1 MRLDGFTLILLF
13 GFFLF
18 SRVALK
24 WKTKADKW
32 DEHTGE
38 KHDKN
43 WVPNYSELM
52 EDKKFEQYKRKVDYI
67 FISLSSFYN
76 WAIRRLMQVKMFARK

>member
-1 MRLDGFTLILLF
+1 MNGFTLLLLV
-13 GFFLF
+13 GCFLF

-24 WKTKADKW
+24 WKRKADAW
-32 DEHTGE
+32 DKHVGK

-52 EDKKFEQYKRKVDYI
+52 ENKKFEQYKRRVDYV
-67 FISLSSFYN
+67 FISLCSCYD
-76 WAIRRLMQVKMFARK
+76 WAIRRLMRIKIFGGN